1 MEELLK
7 ILRELIKKDLQFH
20 GRPLYEMTQ
29 DFLFNHIAP
38 HML

>member
-1 MEELLK
+1 MEELPK

-20 GRPLYEMTQ
+20 GWPLYETTE

-38 HML
+38 HMF